1 MKILTTRIRL
11 IPSLLT
17 VAVAVLT
24 MNTIFLDEA
33 LGKMP
38 TATIGKNVI
47 KLEVAQTPHEIQR
60 GLMGRTALDKD
71 SGMVFLFKPA
81 STTRFWMFNCFISL
95 DMLFIKDGK
104 IMRICEDVPPCKSQD
119 PSKCP
124 TYPEDESVTVSEVI
138 EVNAGYCKQH
148 GIKQGDTVKFD
159 F

>member
-1 MKILTTRIRL
+1 M
-11 IPSLLT
+11 T
-17 VAVAVLT
+17 VVVAVLC
-24 MNTIFLDEA
+24 MNSMFLEEA

-38 TATIGKNVI
+38 TATIGTNVI
-47 KLEVAQTPHEIQR
+47 KLEVASTPQEIQH

-81 STTRFWMFNCFISL
+81 SPTRFWMYNCFISL

-104 IMRICEDVPPCKSQD
+104 IMRICENVPPCKSKD
-119 PSKCP
+119 PSECP
-124 TYPEDESVTVSEVI
+124 TYPADESVTASEVI

>member
-1 MKILTTRIRL
+1 M
-11 IPSLLT
+11 
-17 VAVAVLT
+17 
-24 MNTIFLDEA
+24 FLDEA

-38 TATIGKNVI
+38 TATIGTNVI
-47 KLEVAQTPHEIQR
+47 KLEVAQTPKEIQH
-60 GLMGRTALDKD
+60 GLMGRTALEKD

-81 STTRFWMFNCFISL
+81 SPTRFWMYNCFISL

-124 TYPEDESVTVSEVI
+124 TYPSDADVTVTEVI
-138 EVNAGYCKQH
+138 EVNAGYCKKH

>member
-1 MKILTTRIRL
+1 MLTAVV
-11 IPSLLT
+11 
-17 VAVAVLT
+17 VAALAT
-24 MNTIFLDEA
+24 SSMFLDEA

-38 TATIGKNVI
+38 TATIGSNVI
-47 KLEVAQTPHEIQR
+47 KLEVAQTPQEIQH

-81 STTRFWMFNCFISL
+81 SETRFWMYNCFISL

-119 PSKCP
+119 PTKCP
-124 TYPEDESVTVSEVI
+124 TYPSDASVTVTEVI
-138 EVNAGYCKQH
+138 EVNAGYCKKH

>member
-1 MKILTTRIRL
+1 MLC
-11 IPSLLT
+11 
-17 VAVAVLT
+17 
-24 MNTIFLDEA
+24 MNSMFLEEA

-38 TATIGKNVI
+38 TATIGTNVI
-47 KLEVAQTPHEIQR
+47 KLEVASTPQEIQH

-81 STTRFWMFNCFISL
+81 SPTRFWMYNCFISL

-104 IMRICEDVPPCKSQD
+104 IMRICENVPPCKSKD
-119 PSKCP
+119 PSECP
-124 TYPEDESVTVSEVI
+124 TYPADESVTASEVI

>member
-1 MKILTTRIRL
+1 MKILTTRHGLKRSI
-11 IPSLLT
+11 LT
-17 VAVAVLT
+17 VVVALAT
-24 MNTIFLDEA
+24 MNSMFLDEA

-38 TATIGKNVI
+38 TATIGTNVI
-47 KLEVAQTPHEIQR
+47 KLEVAQTPKEIQH

-81 STTRFWMFNCFISL
+81 SPTRFWMYNCFISL

-119 PSKCP
+119 PSQCP
-124 TYPEDESVTVSEVI
+124 TYPSDADVTVTEVI
-138 EVNAGYCKQH
+138 EVNAGYCKKH